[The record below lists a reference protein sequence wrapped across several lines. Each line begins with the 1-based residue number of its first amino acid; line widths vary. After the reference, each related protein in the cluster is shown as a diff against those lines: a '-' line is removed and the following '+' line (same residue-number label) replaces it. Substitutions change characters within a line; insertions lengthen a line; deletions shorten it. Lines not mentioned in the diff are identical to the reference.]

1 MMRQKETAILCR
13 IGIAQGIELRIEIKE
28 TPKETDSQTVFF
40 ITLSKNRY
48 PVRA

>member
-1 MMRQKETAILCR
+1 MI
-13 IGIAQGIELRIEIKE
+13 QGIEPQTEAKE

-40 ITLSKNRY
+40 ITLRKNRY